1 MFSFLKKNTIGL
13 VLGGGGARG
22 FFHIGVI
29 KALQELDITISEIS
43 GTSIGALIGAIYA
56 TNPNVDLEKIAKE
69 LNFFK
74 ITKMIASHLD
84 RSPISKL
91 EDKLKEYITID
102 NFSEFKIPLTF
113 NAVDINHRHEI
124 VFNHGNIF
132 PGLIASISIPGV
144 LSPVGYKDNFLVDGG
159 ILNNIPLV
167 HLKRS
172 NKFIISDISGPI
184 KTVNNTTN
192 NLDVL
197 YASIAVMQRN
207 NSLNTAQAQKI
218 IKKSKPVFLTLTDN
232 KTFILDFR
240 KKNFKTLINL
250 GYETTMANKEK
261 LLALKK

>member
-1 MFSFLKKNTIGL
+1 MFSFFKKTTIGL

-29 KALQELDITISEIS
+29 KALQELNITISEIS
-43 GTSIGALIGAIYA
+43 GTSIGALVGAIYA
-56 TNPNVDLEKIAKE
+56 ANPNVDLEKIAKE

-84 RSPISKL
+84 QSPISKL

-113 NAVDINHRHEI
+113 NAVDINHRHEV
-124 VFNHGNIF
+124 VFNHGDIL

-144 LSPVGYKDNFLVDGG
+144 LSPVSYKDNFLVDGG

-167 HLKRS
+167 HLKNS

-184 KTVNNTTN
+184 KNIDNKTN
-192 NLDVL
+192 KIDVF

-207 NSLNTAQAQKI
+207 NSLNSTQAQKI
-218 IKKSKPVFLTLTDN
+218 IKKSKPIFLTLTDN

-240 KKNFKTLINL
+240 KKNFQSLIDL
-250 GYETTMANKEK
+250 GYKTTMNNKDK
-261 LLALKK
+261 ILAL